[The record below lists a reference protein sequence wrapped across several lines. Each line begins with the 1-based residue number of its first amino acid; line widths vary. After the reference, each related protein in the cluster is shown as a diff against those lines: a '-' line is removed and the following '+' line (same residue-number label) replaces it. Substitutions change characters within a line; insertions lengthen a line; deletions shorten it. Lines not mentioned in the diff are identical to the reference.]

1 MKKIL
6 ALVLL
11 VMIVIVVFFT
21 FNYKNLQKQKE
32 EIRNFNLIYENYNKD
47 NLNGL
52 DITTLINK
60 AVSNNEKYTIPKDEE
75 GLYVL
80 DDEYSIEIYVTMIIN
95 ETTYRMERINS
106 LGMNSFVAYFGQVSF
121 KCTDVQYHSKTGRIS
136 SMTFEAKEY

>member
-1 MKKIL
+1 MKKVL
-6 ALVLL
+6 ALILL
-11 VMIVIVVFFT
+11 IMIVIVIFFT

-121 KCTDVQYHSKTGRIS
+121 KCTDVKYHEKTGRIS